1 MSNPQKENGYVP
13 IANELYEQ
21 IVKVPLLG
29 SEFRVLLFFIR
40 KTYGFNKKSDKISLT
55 QFEKGTGVSRPTVV
69 KALKN
74 LIARNMLVK
83 TALLVY
89 SLNKH
94 YETWVVNTAKLV
106 KHRRVDSK
114 AVLTTIGKAVLTKTS
129 KAGLTHKRQKTYI
142 KDKQKTSKTPTEFLQ
157 GEQWNN
163 LIDPFQKVNPM
174 YLSFYKSKTERH
186 ALNDMAKQIGY
197 DKLKWLIENLKGIV
211 SKPYAPKVS
220 KPTELRRDLGKVII
234 FLQQEKNKDIKN
246 KPTVGKI

>member
-21 IVKVPLLG
+21 IIKVDLLG
-29 SEFRVLLFFIR
+29 SELRVLLFFIR
-40 KTYGFNKKSDKISLT
+40 KTYGYNKKSDRISLT
-55 QFEKGTGVSRPTVV
+55 QFEAGTGISRPTVV

-74 LIARNMLVK
+74 LILRNMLVK

-89 SLNKH
+89 TLNKQ
-94 YETWVVNTAKLV
+94 YETWVVNTPLLV
-106 KHRRVDSK
+106 KHKRVASK
-114 AVLTTIGKAVLTKTS
+114 GVFTSIGKAVLTKTS
-129 KAGLTHKRQKTYI
+129 KDGLTHKRQKTI
-142 KDKQKTSKTPTEFLQ
+142 KDNIQKTSKTPTEFLQ

-163 LIDPFQKVNPM
+163 LIDPFEKINPM
-174 YLSFYKSKTERH
+174 YKSFYKMKTERH
-186 ALNDMAKQIGY
+186 ALSDMAKEIGY
-197 DKLKWLIENLKGIV
+197 EKLKWLIENLKGIV

-234 FLQQEKNKDIKN
+234 FLQQEKNKNIKN